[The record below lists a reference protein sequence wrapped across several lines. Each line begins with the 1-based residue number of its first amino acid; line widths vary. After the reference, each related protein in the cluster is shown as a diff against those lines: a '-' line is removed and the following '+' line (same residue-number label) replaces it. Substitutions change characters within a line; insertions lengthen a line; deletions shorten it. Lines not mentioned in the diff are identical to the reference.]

1 MNFRLSW
8 SVVNFRQFLYKLYR
22 FLNLEYWKYTVSR
35 TFLVHALKFAA
46 NTLYMTLMLWNS
58 DQVWVF
64 SLSVN
69 FCMSYTLSWAM
80 NIGKYT
86 VFRTFLL
93 YSCTFLQP
101 ALTYWGEIGYTISF
115 YTAAYQMYESSVWSS
130 FIRKLEE
137 WYMTGVLCTVCGA
150 LVRLLQLLIGFRW
163 NLTISKSS
171 MPSIKW
177 VFFVSITN
185 LRWPPWPLIG
195 WNIFRLLLCNRWMDF
210 DETWQEIQHQTCNYY
225 Q

>member
-1 MNFRLSW
+1 MKLRSSLS
-8 SVVNFRQFLYKLYR
+8 VFTLRQFLYELYP
-22 FLNLEYWKYTVSR
+22 FLSYEYWEIHSFPHFSPI
-35 TFLVHALKFAA
+35 FLHFPPTCFDILRWNRVHHIVLH
-46 NTLYMTLMLWNS
+46 
-58 DQVWVF
+58 
-64 SLSVN
+64 
-69 FCMSYTLSWAM
+69 
-80 NIGKYT
+80 
-86 VFRTFLL
+86 
-93 YSCTFLQP
+93 SC
-101 ALTYWGEIGYTISF
+101 ISN
-115 YTAAYQMYESSVWSS
+115 YESSVWSS